1 MNLQLHCARP
11 ALSQN
16 CKIFK
21 GLQRDE
27 NIAKYT
33 STHNKRERMAT
44 NKRRKADTCQKTA
57 KTSKRTNQKKTKSLT
72 FETTSNAPLPH
83 LHRLHKTQF
92 NTISTETITTKPV
105 KQQANFT
112 TSKQSCTKPAPLAI
126 TTPHAPLP
134 PLHNLQKTQCNA
146 QSTETV
152 ATETRETTITFT
164 AGTVNRNFSKQK
176 RHGYRAFWCDF
187 QKNCQAD
194 KNRVV
199 TVCRVT

>member
-1 MNLQLHCARP
+1 MRKLQNLRQP
-11 ALSQN
+11 T
-16 CKIFK
+16 IK
-21 GLQRDE
+21 GNEWQ
-27 NIAKYT
+27 
-33 STHNKRERMAT
+33 
-44 NKRRKADTCQKTA
+44 
-57 KTSKRTNQKKTKSLT
+57 RTNAERQILVKKQQRHQNEQIRKRPNHSILK
-72 FETTSNAPLPH
+72 LPQT
-83 LHRLHKTQF
+83 HRLHFFIACKRRC
-92 NTISTETITTKPV
+92 NAISTETITTKPV

-199 TVCRVT
+199 TVCPVTQKPNYCFARSMYSPVRVSMRM

>member
-1 MNLQLHCARP
+1 MNLQLHCTRP
-11 ALSQN
+11 ALSQY

-27 NIAKYT
+27 KIAKFT
-33 STHNKRERMAT
+33 STYNKMERMAT

-72 FETTSNAPLPH
+72 FTTTSNAPLAP

-92 NTISTETITTKPV
+92 NTI
-105 KQQANFT
+105 
-112 TSKQSCTKPAPLAI
+112 
-126 TTPHAPLP
+126 
-134 PLHNLQKTQCNA
+134 
-146 QSTETV
+146 STETV

-164 AGTVNRNFSKQK
+164 AGTVNRNFFKQK

-199 TVCRVT
+199 TVCPVT